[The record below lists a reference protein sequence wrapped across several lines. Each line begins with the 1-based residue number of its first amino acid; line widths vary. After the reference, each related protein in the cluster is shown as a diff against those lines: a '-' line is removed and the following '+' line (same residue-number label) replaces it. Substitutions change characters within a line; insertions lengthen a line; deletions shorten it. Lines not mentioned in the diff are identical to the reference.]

1 MKTTAFYFLAFF
13 LFIILGVIGDKIVGR
28 FNDIAEARDI
38 ARQFRAEAA
47 FLRFSTNNIVPN
59 VSQIFVDTSAPR
71 DTDDTASVNI
81 RKFRTDSNGII
92 IGNNRTLPN
101 AKKIIFLGGSTTE
114 CNEVSEPFR
123 FPAVVASILR
133 DNGLSIATLNA
144 GVRGHTT
151 QDSINALLNRPGFR
165 DVDVDTVVLMENIND
180 RLRLGTR
187 GNYDAVLGTDGA
199 TSGGEVLDAAKTLV
213 VSVWDYLTYRSN
225 SLFLVRYWFNE
236 NAAWLDP
243 PQQIEVTKQSI
254 DLFKELSLS
263 RRAKFEENLVVFINV
278 ARAMGKR
285 PVLMTQPLGRYS
297 VAQQVFNDSIRKV
310 ARNEQ
315 ALLIDLDQQL
325 GQDSDWAFFS
335 DEIHFNR
342 AGSQAVGKFIATAL
356 APVFGVSIEKI
367 DGHKTMNAQ

>member
-1 MKTTAFYFLAFF
+1 MKKTAFYFLAVV
-13 LFIILGVIGDKIVGR
+13 LLIIFGVAGDMVVGR

-47 FLRFSTNNIVPN
+47 FLRFSTKNIVPN
-59 VSQIFVDTSAPR
+59 VNQIFVDTSAPR
-71 DTDDTASVNI
+71 DSDDKASVNI
-81 RKFRTDSNGII
+81 RKFRTDSNGVIV
-92 IGNNRTLPN
+92 GSNRTPPN

-123 FPAVVASILR
+123 FPAVVASILTE
-133 DNGLSIATLNA
+133 NGLSIATLNA

-165 DVDVDTVVLMENIND
+165 DADVDTVVLMENIND
-180 RLRLGTR
+180 RLRLGIR

-225 SLFLVRYWFNE
+225 SLFLIRYWFNE

-254 DLFKELSLS
+254 DLFEELSLS
-263 RRAKFEENLVVFINV
+263 RRAKFEENLVLFIRV
-278 ARAMGKR
+278 ARAIGKR
-285 PVLMTQPLGRYS
+285 AVLMTQPLGRYS
-297 VAQQVFNDSIRKV
+297 AAQQAFNDSIRKV

-315 ALLIDLDQQL
+315 VLLIDLDQQL
-325 GQDSDWAFFS
+325 GQDRDWAFFS

-342 AGSQAVGKFIATAL
+342 AGSQAVGQFIATAL
-356 APVFGVSIEKI
+356 APVFGVSMEKTNT
-367 DGHKTMNAQ
+367 K

>member
-1 MKTTAFYFLAFF
+1 MKKTAFYFLSIV
-13 LFIILGVIGDKIVGR
+13 LLIIFGVAGDMIVGR
-28 FNDIAEARDI
+28 FNNIAEARDI

-47 FLRFSTNNIVPN
+47 LLRFSTKNIVPN
-59 VSQIFVDTSAPR
+59 VNQIFVDTSAPR
-71 DTDDTASVNI
+71 DSDDEASVNI
-81 RKFRTDSNGII
+81 RKFRTDSNGVI
-92 IGNNRTLPN
+92 IGSNRTLPN

-165 DVDVDTVVLMENIND
+165 DADVDTVVLMENIND
-180 RLRLGTR
+180 RLRLGIR

-213 VSVWDYLTYRSN
+213 VSIWDYLTYRSN
-225 SLFLVRYWFNE
+225 SLFLIRYWFNE

-243 PQQIEVTKQSI
+243 SQQIEVTKQSI
-254 DLFKELSLS
+254 DLFEELSLS
-263 RRAKFEENLVVFINV
+263 RRAKFEENLVVFISL

-297 VAQQVFNDSIRKV
+297 VAQQAFNDSIRKV

-315 ALLIDLDQQL
+315 ALLIDLDQQI

-335 DEIHFNR
+335 DEINFNR

-356 APVFGVSIEKI
+356 APVFGVSIEKNST
-367 DGHKTMNAQ
+367 DTKMNVQ

>member
-1 MKTTAFYFLAFF
+1 MKKTAFYFLSIV
-13 LFIILGVIGDKIVGR
+13 LLIIFGAAGDMIVGR
-28 FNDIAEARDI
+28 FNNIAEARDI

-47 FLRFSTNNIVPN
+47 LLRFSTKNIVPN
-59 VSQIFVDTSAPR
+59 VNQIFVDTSAPR
-71 DTDDTASVNI
+71 DSDDEASVNI
-81 RKFRTDSNGII
+81 RKFRTDSNGVI
-92 IGNNRTLPN
+92 IGSNRALPN

-133 DNGLSIATLNA
+133 DNGLNIATLNA

-165 DVDVDTVVLMENIND
+165 DADVDTVVLMENIND
-180 RLRLGTR
+180 RLRLGIR
-187 GNYDAVLGTDGA
+187 GNYDAVLGTDSA

-225 SLFLVRYWFNE
+225 SLFLIRYWFNE

-254 DLFKELSLS
+254 DLFEELSLS
-263 RRAKFEENLVVFINV
+263 RRAKFEENLVVFIGV

-297 VAQQVFNDSIRKV
+297 VAQQAFNDSIRKV

-356 APVFGVSIEKI
+356 APVFGVSIEAI